1 MTATVVP
8 APRLA
13 GFYFGYFAL
22 MGAFMPYWNLYLEHL
37 GFEKAIIG
45 VLASITVVTRIVAP
59 SVWGYLADRS
69 GQRMRWVRV
78 GTFAQLLAWC
88 AVLWLPN
95 TLFWLAIILF
105 CFSFFQNAILAQF
118 EAVTLFWLGDAR
130 DRYGMIRLWGSLGFI
145 AAVFGLGW
153 WFGYTS
159 ISLLPLMMV
168 GLAAVTWWMSM
179 LIAEPPTQQANRR
192 QSISIWQVL
201 RRPTVCWFF
210 IVQFLLLL
218 SHAPFYSFYSN
229 YLQSF
234 GYSTQTIG
242 VLWSVGVLAEVL
254 MFTQSHRLMAW
265 GTERLLLL
273 SCLVL
278 TALRWWLVGYFPER
292 LGIQVA
298 AQAIHAFSFAL
309 FQSLAMRFIFREFNA
324 DQQGRAQALYS
335 MVWGMG
341 VALGSLLAGLYWD
354 QFGGSVMFYAAALI
368 CSIAA
373 VLMCLSVWPVPQA
386 ILEQPLNKDSQAQDQ
401 A

>member
-1 MTATVVP
+1 MQSPVVP

-22 MGAFMPYWNLYLEHL
+22 IGAFMPYWNLYLEHL

-45 VLASITVVTRIVAP
+45 VLASITVVTRIIAP

-78 GTFAQLLAWC
+78 GTFAQLIAWC
-88 AVLWLPN
+88 AVLLLPN

-105 CFSFFQNAILAQF
+105 AFSFFQNAILAQF
-118 EAVTLFWLGDAR
+118 EAVTLFWLGDSR
-130 DRYGMIRLWGSLGFI
+130 DRYGMIRLWGSVGFI

-153 WFGYTS
+153 WFDYTS
-159 ISLLPLMMV
+159 INLLPLMMV
-168 GLAAVTWWMSM
+168 GLAALTWWMSM
-179 LIAEPPTQQANRR
+179 LIAEPPQRQASR
-192 QSISIWQVL
+192 QSSVSLRQVL
-201 RRPTVCWFF
+201 QRPRVGWFF
-210 IVQFLLLL
+210 VVQFLLLL

-229 YLQSF
+229 YLQ
-234 GYSTQTIG
+234 GYGYNTQTIG
-242 VLWSVGVLAEVL
+242 LLWSVGVLAEVL

-273 SCLVL
+273 SCLAL
-278 TALRWWLVGYFPER
+278 TAVRWGLVGYYPEQ
-292 LGIQVA
+292 LSVQIA

-309 FQSLAMRFIFREFNA
+309 FQSLAMRLIFREFNP

-341 VALGSLLAGLYWD
+341 VAFGSLLAGLYWD
-354 QFGGSVMFYAAALI
+354 QFGGSAMFYAAALI
-368 CSIAA
+368 CVTASL
-373 VLMCLSVWPVPQA
+373 LMWLPVWHSTQA
-386 ILEQPLNKDSQAQDQ
+386 IPK
-401 A
+401 

>member
-1 MTATVVP
+1 MQSPVVP

-22 MGAFMPYWNLYLEHL
+22 IGAFMPYWNLYLEHL

-78 GTFAQLLAWC
+78 GTFAQLIAWC
-88 AVLWLPN
+88 AVLLLPN

-105 CFSFFQNAILAQF
+105 AFSFFQNAILAQF
-118 EAVTLFWLGDAR
+118 EAVTLFWLGDSR
-130 DRYGMIRLWGSLGFI
+130 DRYGMIRLWGSVGFI

-153 WFGYTS
+153 WFDYTS
-159 ISLLPLMMV
+159 INLLPLMMV
-168 GLAAVTWWMSM
+168 GLAALTWWMSM
-179 LIAEPPTQQANRR
+179 LIAEPPQRQVSR
-192 QSISIWQVL
+192 QSSVSLRQVL
-201 RRPTVCWFF
+201 QRPRVGWFF
-210 IVQFLLLL
+210 VVQFLLLL

-229 YLQSF
+229 YLQGY

-242 VLWSVGVLAEVL
+242 LLWSVGVLAEVL

-273 SCLVL
+273 SCLAL
-278 TALRWWLVGYFPER
+278 TAVRWGLVGYYPEH
-292 LGIQVA
+292 LTIQIV

-309 FQSLAMRFIFREFNA
+309 FQSLAMRLIFREFNP

-341 VALGSLLAGLYWD
+341 VAFGSLLAGLYWD
-354 QFGGSVMFYAAALI
+354 QFGGSAMFYAAALI
-368 CSIAA
+368 CVTASL
-373 VLMCLSVWPVPQA
+373 LMWLPVWHSTQA
-386 ILEQPLNKDSQAQDQ
+386 IPK
-401 A
+401 

>member
-1 MTATVVP
+1 MQSPVVP

-22 MGAFMPYWNLYLEHL
+22 IGAFMPYWNLYLEHL

-78 GTFAQLLAWC
+78 GTFAQLIAWC
-88 AVLWLPN
+88 AVLLLPN

-118 EAVTLFWLGDAR
+118 EAVTLFWLGESR
-130 DRYGMIRLWGSLGFI
+130 DRYGMIRLWGSVGFI

-153 WFGYTS
+153 WFDYTS
-159 ISLLPLMMV
+159 INLLPLMMV
-168 GLAAVTWWMSM
+168 GLAALTWWMSM
-179 LIAEPPTQQANRR
+179 LIAEPPQRQASRLSSASLR
-192 QSISIWQVL
+192 QVL
-201 RRPTVCWFF
+201 QRPRVRWFF
-210 IVQFLLLL
+210 VVQFLLLL

-229 YLQSF
+229 YLHDY

-242 VLWSVGVLAEVL
+242 LLWSVGVLAEVL
-254 MFTQSHRLMAW
+254 MFTQSHRLLAW
-265 GTERLLLL
+265 GTERFLLFA
-273 SCLVL
+273 CLIL
-278 TALRWWLVGYFPER
+278 TALRWGLVGYYPEN
-292 LGIQVA
+292 LIIQIV

-309 FQSLAMRFIFREFNA
+309 FQSLAMRLIFREFNP

-341 VALGSLLAGLYWD
+341 VAFGSILTGWYWD

-368 CSIAA
+368 CVAA
-373 VLMCLSVWPVPQA
+373 SLLMWLPVWHSSQA
-386 ILEQPLNKDSQAQDQ
+386 IPK
-401 A
+401 

>member
-1 MTATVVP
+1 MQSPVVP

-22 MGAFMPYWNLYLEHL
+22 IGAFMPYWNLYLEHL

-78 GTFAQLLAWC
+78 GTFAQLIAWC
-88 AVLWLPN
+88 AVLLLPN

-118 EAVTLFWLGDAR
+118 EAVTLFWLGDSR
-130 DRYGMIRLWGSLGFI
+130 DRYGMIRLWGSVGFI

-153 WFGYTS
+153 WFDLTS
-159 ISLLPLMMV
+159 IAQLPLMMV
-168 GLAAVTWWMSM
+168 GLAALTWWMSM
-179 LIAEPPTQQANRR
+179 LIAEPPQRQASR
-192 QSISIWQVL
+192 QSSVSLRQVL
-201 RRPTVCWFF
+201 QRPRVRWFF
-210 IVQFLLLL
+210 VVQFLLLL

-229 YLQSF
+229 YLQDY

-242 VLWSVGVLAEVL
+242 LLWSVGVLAEVL

-273 SCLVL
+273 SCLAL
-278 TALRWWLVGYFPER
+278 TAVRWGLVGYYPEH
-292 LGIQVA
+292 LTIQIV

-309 FQSLAMRFIFREFNA
+309 FQSLAMRLIFREFNP

-341 VALGSLLAGLYWD
+341 VAFGSLLAGLYWD
-354 QFGGSVMFYAAALI
+354 QFGGSAMFYAAALI
-368 CSIAA
+368 CVVASL
-373 VLMCLSVWPVPQA
+373 LMWLPVWHSTQA
-386 ILEQPLNKDSQAQDQ
+386 ISK
-401 A
+401 

>member
-1 MTATVVP
+1 MTTPVVP

-22 MGAFMPYWNLYLEHL
+22 IGAFMPYWNLYLEHL

-78 GTFAQLLAWC
+78 GTFAQLIAWC
-88 AVLWLPN
+88 AVLLLPN

-105 CFSFFQNAILAQF
+105 AFSFFQNAILAQF
-118 EAVTLFWLGDAR
+118 EAVTLFWLGDSR
-130 DRYGMIRLWGSLGFI
+130 DRYGMIRLWGSVGFI

-153 WFGYTS
+153 WFDLTS
-159 ISLLPLMMV
+159 IAQLPLMMV
-168 GLAAVTWWMSM
+168 GLAALTWWMSM
-179 LIAEPPTQQANRR
+179 LIAEPPQRQASR
-192 QSISIWQVL
+192 QSSVSLRQVL
-201 RRPTVCWFF
+201 QRPRVRWFF
-210 IVQFLLLL
+210 VVQFLLLL

-229 YLQSF
+229 YLQGY

-242 VLWSVGVLAEVL
+242 LLWSVGVLAEVL

-265 GTERLLLL
+265 GTERRLLL
-273 SCLVL
+273 SCLAL
-278 TALRWWLVGYFPER
+278 TAVRWGLVGYFPEQ
-292 LGIQVA
+292 LSVQIV

-309 FQSLAMRFIFREFNA
+309 FQSLAMRLIFREFNP

-341 VALGSLLAGLYWD
+341 VAFGSLLAGLYWD
-354 QFGGSVMFYAAALI
+354 QFGGSAMFYAAALI
-368 CSIAA
+368 CVTASL
-373 VLMCLSVWPVPQA
+373 LMWLPVWHSSQA
-386 ILEQPLNKDSQAQDQ
+386 IPK
-401 A
+401 

>member
-1 MTATVVP
+1 MQSPVVP

-22 MGAFMPYWNLYLEHL
+22 IGAFMPYWNLYLEHL

-78 GTFAQLLAWC
+78 GTFAQLIAWC
-88 AVLWLPN
+88 AVLLLPN

-105 CFSFFQNAILAQF
+105 AFSFFQNAILAQF
-118 EAVTLFWLGDAR
+118 EAVTLFWLGEAR
-130 DRYGMIRLWGSLGFI
+130 DRYGMIRLWGSVGFI

-153 WFGYTS
+153 WFDYTS
-159 ISLLPLMMV
+159 INLLPLMMV
-168 GLAAVTWWMSM
+168 GLAALTWWMSM
-179 LIAEPPTQQANRR
+179 LIAEPPQRQASR
-192 QSISIWQVL
+192 QSSVSLRQVL
-201 RRPTVCWFF
+201 QRPRVGWFF
-210 IVQFLLLL
+210 VVQFLLLL

-229 YLQSF
+229 YLQGY

-242 VLWSVGVLAEVL
+242 LLWSVGVLAEVL
-254 MFTQSHRLMAW
+254 MFTQSHSLMAW

-273 SCLVL
+273 SCLAL
-278 TALRWWLVGYFPER
+278 TAVRWGLVGYYPEY
-292 LGIQVA
+292 LTIQIV

-309 FQSLAMRFIFREFNA
+309 FQSLAMRLIFREFNP

-341 VALGSLLAGLYWD
+341 VAFGSLLAGLYWD
-354 QFGGSVMFYAAALI
+354 QFGGSAMFYAAALI
-368 CSIAA
+368 CVTASL
-373 VLMCLSVWPVPQA
+373 LMWLPVWHSTQA
-386 ILEQPLNKDSQAQDQ
+386 IPK
-401 A
+401 

>member
-1 MTATVVP
+1 MTTPVVP

-22 MGAFMPYWNLYLEHL
+22 IGAFMPYWNLYLEHL

-45 VLASITVVTRIVAP
+45 VLASITVVTRIIAP
-59 SVWGYLADRS
+59 SIWGYLADRS

-78 GTFAQLLAWC
+78 GTFAQLIAWC
-88 AVLWLPN
+88 AVLLLPN

-105 CFSFFQNAILAQF
+105 AFSFFQNAILAQF
-118 EAVTLFWLGDAR
+118 EAVTLFWLGEAR
-130 DRYGMIRLWGSLGFI
+130 DRYGMIRLWGSVGFI

-153 WFGYTS
+153 WFDYTS
-159 ISLLPLMMV
+159 INLLPLMMV
-168 GLAAVTWWMSM
+168 GLAALTWWMSM
-179 LIAEPPTQQANRR
+179 LIAEPPQRQASR
-192 QSISIWQVL
+192 QSSVSLRQVL
-201 RRPTVCWFF
+201 QRPRVGWFF
-210 IVQFLLLL
+210 VVQFLLLL

-229 YLQSF
+229 YLQDY

-242 VLWSVGVLAEVL
+242 LLWSVGVLAEVL

-273 SCLVL
+273 SCLAL
-278 TALRWWLVGYFPER
+278 TAVRWGLVGYYPEH
-292 LGIQVA
+292 LTIQIA

-309 FQSLAMRFIFREFNA
+309 FQSLAMRLIFREFNP

-341 VALGSLLAGLYWD
+341 VAFGSLLAGLYWD
-354 QFGGSVMFYAAALI
+354 QFGGSAMFYAAALI
-368 CSIAA
+368 CVTASL
-373 VLMCLSVWPVPQA
+373 LMWLPVWHSTQA
-386 ILEQPLNKDSQAQDQ
+386 ISK
-401 A
+401 

>member
-1 MTATVVP
+1 MQSPVVP

-22 MGAFMPYWNLYLEHL
+22 IGAFMPYWNLYLEHL

-45 VLASITVVTRIVAP
+45 VLASITVVTRIIAP

-78 GTFAQLLAWC
+78 GTFAQLIAWC
-88 AVLWLPN
+88 AVLLLPN

-105 CFSFFQNAILAQF
+105 AFSFFQNAILAQF
-118 EAVTLFWLGDAR
+118 EAVTLFWLGDSR
-130 DRYGMIRLWGSLGFI
+130 DRYGMIRLWGSVGFI

-153 WFGYTS
+153 WFDLTS
-159 ISLLPLMMV
+159 IAQLPLMMV
-168 GLAAVTWWMSM
+168 GLAALTWWMSM
-179 LIAEPPTQQANRR
+179 LIAEPPQRQASR
-192 QSISIWQVL
+192 QSSVSLRQVL
-201 RRPTVCWFF
+201 QRPRVGWFF
-210 IVQFLLLL
+210 VVQFLLLF

-229 YLQSF
+229 YLQGY
-234 GYSTQTIG
+234 GYSTHTIG
-242 VLWSVGVLAEVL
+242 LLWSVGVLAEVL

-273 SCLVL
+273 SCLAL
-278 TALRWWLVGYFPER
+278 TAVRWGLVGYYPEH
-292 LGIQVA
+292 LTIQIV

-309 FQSLAMRFIFREFNA
+309 FQSLAMRLIFREFNP

-341 VALGSLLAGLYWD
+341 VAFGSLLAGLYWD
-354 QFGGSVMFYAAALI
+354 QFGGSAMFYAAALI
-368 CSIAA
+368 CVVASL
-373 VLMCLSVWPVPQA
+373 LMWLPVWHSTQA
-386 ILEQPLNKDSQAQDQ
+386 IPK
-401 A
+401 

>member
-1 MTATVVP
+1 MQSPVVP

-22 MGAFMPYWNLYLEHL
+22 IGAFMPYWNLYLEHL

-78 GTFAQLLAWC
+78 GTFAQLIAWC
-88 AVLWLPN
+88 AVLLLPN

-105 CFSFFQNAILAQF
+105 AFSFFQNAILAQF
-118 EAVTLFWLGDAR
+118 EAVTLFWLGDSR
-130 DRYGMIRLWGSLGFI
+130 DRYGMIRLWGSVGFI

-153 WFGYTS
+153 WFDLTS
-159 ISLLPLMMV
+159 IAQLPLMMV
-168 GLAAVTWWMSM
+168 GLAALTWWMSM
-179 LIAEPPTQQANRR
+179 LIAEPPQRQASR
-192 QSISIWQVL
+192 QSSVSLRQVL
-201 RRPTVCWFF
+201 QRPRVGWFF
-210 IVQFLLLL
+210 VVQFLLLL

-229 YLQSF
+229 YLQ
-234 GYSTQTIG
+234 GYGYNTQTIG
-242 VLWSVGVLAEVL
+242 LLWSVGVLAEVL

-273 SCLVL
+273 SCLAL
-278 TALRWWLVGYFPER
+278 TAVRWGLVGYYPEQ
-292 LGIQVA
+292 LSVQIA

-309 FQSLAMRFIFREFNA
+309 FQSLAMRLIFREFNP

-341 VALGSLLAGLYWD
+341 VAFGSLLAGLYWD
-354 QFGGSVMFYAAALI
+354 QFGGSAMFYAAALI
-368 CSIAA
+368 CVVASL
-373 VLMCLSVWPVPQA
+373 LMWLPVWHS
-386 ILEQPLNKDSQAQDQ
+386 SQTISK
-401 A
+401 

>member
-1 MTATVVP
+1 MQNPVVP

-78 GTFAQLLAWC
+78 GTFAQLIAWC
-88 AVLWLPN
+88 AVLLLPN

-118 EAVTLFWLGDAR
+118 EAVTLFWLGESR
-130 DRYGMIRLWGSLGFI
+130 DRYGMIRLWGSVGFI

-153 WFGYTS
+153 WFDYTS
-159 ISLLPLMMV
+159 INLLPLMMV
-168 GLAAVTWWMSM
+168 GLAALTWWMSM
-179 LIAEPPTQQANRR
+179 LIAEPPQRQASR
-192 QSISIWQVL
+192 QSSTSLGQVL
-201 RRPTVCWFF
+201 QRPRVRWFF
-210 IVQFLLLL
+210 VVQFLLLL

-229 YLQSF
+229 YLQ
-234 GYSTQTIG
+234 GYGYNTQTIG
-242 VLWSVGVLAEVL
+242 LLWSVGVLAEVL

-265 GTERLLLL
+265 GTERFLLFA
-273 SCLVL
+273 CLIL
-278 TALRWWLVGYFPER
+278 TALRWGLVGYYPEN
-292 LGIQVA
+292 LIIQIV

-309 FQSLAMRFIFREFNA
+309 FQSLAMRLIFREFNP

-335 MVWGMG
+335 MVWGLG
-341 VALGSLLAGLYWD
+341 VALGSILTGWYWD
-354 QFGGSVMFYAAALI
+354 QFGGSVMFYTAALVALL
-368 CSIAA
+368 AA
-373 VLMCLSVWPVPQA
+373 CMMALPVWQTPKTKA
-386 ILEQPLNKDSQAQDQ
+386 RSS
-401 A
+401 

>member
-1 MTATVVP
+1 MQSPVVP

-22 MGAFMPYWNLYLEHL
+22 IGAFMPYWNLYLEHL

-45 VLASITVVTRIVAP
+45 VLASITVVTRIIAP

-78 GTFAQLLAWC
+78 GTFAQLIAWC
-88 AVLWLPN
+88 AVLLLPN

-105 CFSFFQNAILAQF
+105 AFSFFQNAILAQF
-118 EAVTLFWLGDAR
+118 EAVTLFWLGDSR
-130 DRYGMIRLWGSLGFI
+130 DRYGMIRLWGSVGFI

-153 WFGYTS
+153 WFDYTS
-159 ISLLPLMMV
+159 INLLPLMMV
-168 GLAAVTWWMSM
+168 GLAALTWWMSM
-179 LIAEPPTQQANRR
+179 LIAEPPQRQASR
-192 QSISIWQVL
+192 QSSVSLRQVL
-201 RRPTVCWFF
+201 QRPRVGWFF
-210 IVQFLLLL
+210 VVQFLLLL

-229 YLQSF
+229 YLQ
-234 GYSTQTIG
+234 GYGYNTQTIG
-242 VLWSVGVLAEVL
+242 LLWSVGVLAEVL

-273 SCLVL
+273 SCLAL
-278 TALRWWLVGYFPER
+278 TAVRWGLVGYYPEQ
-292 LGIQVA
+292 LSVQIA

-309 FQSLAMRFIFREFNA
+309 FQSLAMRLIFREFNP

-341 VALGSLLAGLYWD
+341 VAFGSLLAGLYWD
-354 QFGGSVMFYAAALI
+354 QFGGSAMFYAAALI
-368 CSIAA
+368 CVVASL
-373 VLMCLSVWPVPQA
+373 LMWLPVWHSTQA
-386 ILEQPLNKDSQAQDQ
+386 IPK
-401 A
+401 

>member
-1 MTATVVP
+1 MQSPVVP

-22 MGAFMPYWNLYLEHL
+22 IGAFMPYWNLYLEHL

-45 VLASITVVTRIVAP
+45 VLASITVVTRIIAP

-78 GTFAQLLAWC
+78 GTFAQLIAWC
-88 AVLWLPN
+88 AVLLLPN

-105 CFSFFQNAILAQF
+105 AFSFFQNAILAQF
-118 EAVTLFWLGDAR
+118 EAVTLFWLGDSR
-130 DRYGMIRLWGSLGFI
+130 DRYGMIRLWGSVGFI

-153 WFGYTS
+153 WFDLTS
-159 ISLLPLMMV
+159 IAQLPLMMV
-168 GLAAVTWWMSM
+168 GLAALTWWMSM
-179 LIAEPPTQQANRR
+179 LIAEPPQRQASR
-192 QSISIWQVL
+192 QSSVSLRQVL
-201 RRPTVCWFF
+201 QRPRVGWFF
-210 IVQFLLLL
+210 VVQFLLLL

-229 YLQSF
+229 YLQGY
-234 GYSTQTIG
+234 GYSTHTIG
-242 VLWSVGVLAEVL
+242 LLWSVGVLAEVL

-273 SCLVL
+273 SCLAL
-278 TALRWWLVGYFPER
+278 TAVRWGLVGYYPEY
-292 LGIQVA
+292 LTIQIV

-309 FQSLAMRFIFREFNA
+309 FQSLAMRLIFREFNP

-341 VALGSLLAGLYWD
+341 VAFGSLLAGLYWD
-354 QFGGSVMFYAAALI
+354 QFGGSAMFYAAALI
-368 CSIAA
+368 CVVASL
-373 VLMCLSVWPVPQA
+373 LMWLPVWHSTQA
-386 ILEQPLNKDSQAQDQ
+386 IPK
-401 A
+401 

>member
-1 MTATVVP
+1 MQSPVVP

-22 MGAFMPYWNLYLEHL
+22 IGAFMPYWNLYLEHL

-45 VLASITVVTRIVAP
+45 VLASITVVTRIIAP

-78 GTFAQLLAWC
+78 GTFAQLIAWC
-88 AVLWLPN
+88 AVLLLPN

-105 CFSFFQNAILAQF
+105 AFSFFQNAILAQF
-118 EAVTLFWLGDAR
+118 EAVTLFWLGEAR
-130 DRYGMIRLWGSLGFI
+130 DRYGMIRLWGSVGFI

-153 WFGYTS
+153 WFDYTS
-159 ISLLPLMMV
+159 INLLPLMMV
-168 GLAAVTWWMSM
+168 GLAALTWWMSM
-179 LIAEPPTQQANRR
+179 LIAEPPQRQASR
-192 QSISIWQVL
+192 QSSVSLRQVL
-201 RRPTVCWFF
+201 QRPRVGWFF
-210 IVQFLLLL
+210 VVQFLLLL

-229 YLQSF
+229 YLQ
-234 GYSTQTIG
+234 GYGYNTQTIG
-242 VLWSVGVLAEVL
+242 LLWSVGVLAEVL

-273 SCLVL
+273 SCLAL
-278 TALRWWLVGYFPER
+278 TAVRWGLVGYYPEQ
-292 LGIQVA
+292 LSVQIA

-309 FQSLAMRFIFREFNA
+309 FQSLAMRLIFREFNP

-341 VALGSLLAGLYWD
+341 VAFGSLLAGLYWD
-354 QFGGSVMFYAAALI
+354 QFGGSAMFYAAALI
-368 CSIAA
+368 CVVASL
-373 VLMCLSVWPVPQA
+373 LMWLPVWHSTQA
-386 ILEQPLNKDSQAQDQ
+386 ISK
-401 A
+401 

>member
-1 MTATVVP
+1 MTTPVVP

-22 MGAFMPYWNLYLEHL
+22 IGAFMPYWNLYLEHL

-45 VLASITVVTRIVAP
+45 VLASITVVTRIIAP

-78 GTFAQLLAWC
+78 GTFAQLIAWC
-88 AVLWLPN
+88 AVLLLPN

-105 CFSFFQNAILAQF
+105 AFSFFQNAILAQF
-118 EAVTLFWLGDAR
+118 EAVTLFWLGDSR
-130 DRYGMIRLWGSLGFI
+130 DRYGMIRLWGSVGFI

-153 WFGYTS
+153 WFDYTS
-159 ISLLPLMMV
+159 INLLPLMMV
-168 GLAAVTWWMSM
+168 GLAALTWWMSM
-179 LIAEPPTQQANRR
+179 LIAEPPQRQASR
-192 QSISIWQVL
+192 QSSVSLRQVL
-201 RRPTVCWFF
+201 QRPRVGWFF
-210 IVQFLLLL
+210 VVQFLLLL

-229 YLQSF
+229 YLQGY

-242 VLWSVGVLAEVL
+242 LLWSVGVLAEVL

-273 SCLVL
+273 SCLAL
-278 TALRWWLVGYFPER
+278 TAVRWGLVGYYPEH
-292 LGIQVA
+292 LTIQIV

-309 FQSLAMRFIFREFNA
+309 FQSLAMRLIFREFNP

-341 VALGSLLAGLYWD
+341 VAFGSLLAGLYWD
-354 QFGGSVMFYAAALI
+354 QFGGSAMFYAAALI
-368 CSIAA
+368 CVTASL
-373 VLMCLSVWPVPQA
+373 LMWLPVWHSTQA
-386 ILEQPLNKDSQAQDQ
+386 IPK
-401 A
+401 

>member
-1 MTATVVP
+1 MQSPVVP

-22 MGAFMPYWNLYLEHL
+22 IGAFMPYWNLYLEHL

-45 VLASITVVTRIVAP
+45 VLASITVVTRIIAP

-78 GTFAQLLAWC
+78 GTFAQLIAWC
-88 AVLWLPN
+88 AVLLLPN

-105 CFSFFQNAILAQF
+105 AFSFFQNAILAQF
-118 EAVTLFWLGDAR
+118 EAVTLFWLGDSR
-130 DRYGMIRLWGSLGFI
+130 DRYGMIRLWGSVGFI

-153 WFGYTS
+153 WFDYTS
-159 ISLLPLMMV
+159 INLLPLMMV
-168 GLAAVTWWMSM
+168 GLAALTWWMSM
-179 LIAEPPTQQANRR
+179 LIAEPPQRQASR
-192 QSISIWQVL
+192 QSSVSLRQVL
-201 RRPTVCWFF
+201 QRPRVGWFF
-210 IVQFLLLL
+210 VVQFLLLL

-229 YLQSF
+229 YLQ
-234 GYSTQTIG
+234 GYGYNTQTIG
-242 VLWSVGVLAEVL
+242 LLWSVGVLAEVL

-273 SCLVL
+273 SCLAL
-278 TALRWWLVGYFPER
+278 TAVRWGLVGYYPEQ
-292 LGIQVA
+292 LSVQIA

-309 FQSLAMRFIFREFNA
+309 FQSLAMRLIFREFNP

-341 VALGSLLAGLYWD
+341 VAFGSLLAGLYWD
-354 QFGGSVMFYAAALI
+354 QFGGSAMFYAAALI
-368 CSIAA
+368 CVVASL
-373 VLMCLSVWPVPQA
+373 LMWLPVWHSTQA
-386 ILEQPLNKDSQAQDQ
+386 ISK
-401 A
+401 

>member
-1 MTATVVP
+1 MQNPVVP

-45 VLASITVVTRIVAP
+45 VLASITVVTRIIAP

-78 GTFAQLLAWC
+78 GTFAQLIAWC
-88 AVLWLPN
+88 AVLLLPN

-118 EAVTLFWLGDAR
+118 EAVTLFWLGESR
-130 DRYGMIRLWGSLGFI
+130 DRYGMIRLWGSVGFI

-153 WFGYTS
+153 WFDYTS
-159 ISLLPLMMV
+159 INLLPLMMV
-168 GLAAVTWWMSM
+168 GLAALTWWMSM
-179 LIAEPPTQQANRR
+179 LIAEPPQRQASRLSSASLR
-192 QSISIWQVL
+192 QVL
-201 RRPTVCWFF
+201 QRPRVRWFF
-210 IVQFLLLL
+210 VVQFLLLL

-229 YLQSF
+229 YLHDY

-242 VLWSVGVLAEVL
+242 LLWSVGVLAEVL
-254 MFTQSHRLMAW
+254 MFTQSHRLLAW
-265 GTERLLLL
+265 GTERFLLFA
-273 SCLVL
+273 CLIL
-278 TALRWWLVGYFPER
+278 TALRWGLVGYYPEN
-292 LGIQVA
+292 LIIQIV

-309 FQSLAMRFIFREFNA
+309 FQSLAMRLIFREFNP

-341 VALGSLLAGLYWD
+341 VAFGSILTGWYWD
-354 QFGGSVMFYAAALI
+354 QFGGSVMFYTAALVALL
-368 CSIAA
+368 AA
-373 VLMCLSVWPVPQA
+373 CIMALPVWQTPKTKA
-386 ILEQPLNKDSQAQDQ
+386 RSS
-401 A
+401 